1 MQLKFLAAGVLA
13 ILSQLAN
20 AGVFNSGVGAP
31 NEKEGGEYGYGFYL
45 GKGFASPDHFYYLEC
60 ENEAFSTYRK
70 FDQQDQDYPDGFD
83 DESLI
88 ADSDEFKQL
97 QDQKA
102 KGMRCRVEFDN
113 ISLDELRSMRTLA
126 LYDPRIIK
134 TFLEILSQST
144 RLNHWHFFSAQLQKE
159 LTQIGLI
166 VDQVTALSFVADFL
180 TALEG
185 LEFRSGPI
193 N

>member
-1 MQLKFLAAGVLA
+1 M
-13 ILSQLAN
+13 
-20 AGVFNSGVGAP
+20 FNSGVGAP

-45 GKGFASPDHFYYLEC
+45 GKGFANPDHFYYLEC

-70 FDQQDQDYPDGFD
+70 FDQQEQDYPDAFD

-88 ADSDEFKQL
+88 ADVDEFKQL
-97 QDQKA
+97 QGQKA
-102 KGMRCRVEFDN
+102 KGLRCRVEFHN
-113 ISLDELRSMRTLA
+113 ISLHELKSMRSLA

-144 RLNHWHFFSAQLQKE
+144 RLNHWHDFSVKLEKE

-166 VDQVTALSFVADFL
+166 VGKGTAQYFVADFL

-185 LEFRSGPI
+185 LEFRTH
-193 N
+193 